1 MCLINIFF
9 WVNSF
14 DKMPI
19 VVKVKHNQLASSIC
33 HFFQS
38 CAKISQELIKKYR
51 KISLKGGREVR
62 IIRIRGNSS
71 ENSPFHLKC
80 WNILRS
86 SSVCVWLFRGMS
98 DASMQ
103 GQGFPETFL
112 DNLSLTKNK
121 QLLLW
126 WSCESYSWLWWTTFI
141 ELTNEHVNLVFIVL
155 FDFQHDDQQQQ

>member
-1 MCLINIFF
+1 
-9 WVNSF
+9 
-14 DKMPI
+14 MPI
-19 VVKVKHNQLASSIC
+19 VVKVKHNQLASSIY

-112 DNLSLTKNK
+112 DNLSKKFSVCHWQIQTTFVVMKLWIIFMALMDNFYWTDKWARK
-121 QLLLW
+121 SCIYCIIWFSTW
-126 WSCESYSWLWWTTFI
+126 WSTT
-141 ELTNEHVNLVFIVL
+141 T
-155 FDFQHDDQQQQ
+155 